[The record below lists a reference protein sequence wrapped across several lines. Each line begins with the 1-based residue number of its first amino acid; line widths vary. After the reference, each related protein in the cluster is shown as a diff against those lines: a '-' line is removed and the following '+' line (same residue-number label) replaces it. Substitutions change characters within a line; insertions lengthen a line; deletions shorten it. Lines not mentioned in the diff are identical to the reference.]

1 MLAEFTIHLRGEDF
15 VMAVN
20 YEWKPRRCNLCRSF
34 GHSSGKC
41 PKIVENK
48 VHREED
54 VSKVVSNKEE
64 ERTIVSC
71 GCGVRR

>member
-1 MLAEFTIHLRGEDF
+1 MSGSLEGVICAGLLGIL
-15 VMAVN
+15 VV
-20 YEWKPRRCNLCRSF
+20 
-34 GHSSGKC
+34 SS
-41 PKIVENK
+41 KIVESK

-71 GCGVRR
+71 GCGVRL

>member
-1 MLAEFTIHLRGEDF
+1 MPAEFTIHLRVEDF

-41 PKIVENK
+41 PQIVENK
-48 VHREED
+48 VHREKD

-64 ERTIVSC
+64 GWTIVSC
-71 GCGVRR
+71 GCGVRL